1 MNKKQFLIAGIAAYV
16 GSLGLFALPKNA
28 DAYQLRRAATGCEEQ
43 NDEAD
48 VFKYA
53 GFFHNNSG
61 STQHV
66 YCPIDTST
74 DMDLSDINTLNVHG
88 SFAGGYVRACTRAW
102 NSASTWCG
110 AAAGYSSELY
120 GAHVSDLSGFVSDSN
135 FGYIHV
141 ALPAGKAIN
150 GYFITD

>member
-1 MNKKQFLIAGIAAYV
+1 MNIKQFLMAGIAAYV
-16 GSLGLFALPKNA
+16 GSLGFFALPKNA
-28 DAYQLRRAATGCEEQ
+28 DAYQIRRAATGCEEQ

-48 VFKYA
+48 VSKVA
-53 GFFHNNSG
+53 GFFRNNSG
-61 STQHV
+61 STQQV
-66 YCPIDTST
+66 YCPIDAST

-88 SFAGGYVRACTRAW
+88 SFAGGDARACTRDW

-110 AAAGYSSELY
+110 ATAGYSADLY

-141 ALPAGKAIN
+141 ELPSGKAIN